1 MYVNSTQL
9 QHASLDTAVQVEL
22 IMMMVIAMKMTS
34 LHEAVVIL
42 IIMRMRIMMTATYAS
57 LNRT

>member
-42 IIMRMRIMMTATYAS
+42 IIMRMRIMMTVTYAS

>member
-9 QHASLDTAVQVEL
+9 QHASLDTAVQGEL

-42 IIMRMRIMMTATYAS
+42 IIMRMTIMMTVTYAS

>member
-42 IIMRMRIMMTATYAS
+42 IIMRMTLMMTVTYAS

>member
-42 IIMRMRIMMTATYAS
+42 IIMRMTIMMTVTYAS

>member
-9 QHASLDTAVQVEL
+9 QHASLDTAVQVAL
-22 IMMMVIAMKMTS
+22 VIMIMIAMMLTS

-42 IIMRMRIMMTATYAS
+42 IIMRMTIMMTVTYAS